1 MLEKTQNWAID
12 KGYVYC
18 CEAETVSQ
26 KAGAIP
32 KICAV
37 FEDHWAGHNS
47 MVVEVEGE
55 IVEQIVLI
63 SPWTC

>member
-1 MLEKTQNWAID
+1 MGQEVGT
-12 KGYVYC
+12 
-18 CEAETVSQ
+18 
-26 KAGAIP
+26 IP

-37 FEDHWAGHNS
+37 LEDPWASHNS